1 MIFFMPD
8 TVQEHSLGM
17 GKSSTDFSAIQPT
30 EHCLNDTA
38 GPAADYPSG
47 DTCAMSDL
55 WAVREETGIYWLIST
70 KVLIWA
76 VSQVLHFIE
85 LCFIEHPN
93 QHTS

>member
-38 GPAADYPSG
+38 GPAADYPSA

-55 WAVREETGIYWLIST
+55 
-70 KVLIWA
+70 
-76 VSQVLHFIE
+76 
-85 LCFIEHPN
+85 
-93 QHTS
+93 